1 MSEQLSV
8 PELAAQIGADP
19 QQMRGWM
26 RGQGWRHPSETGQ
39 PWSLTGEQIAILTAR
54 FAKTTGVSTT
64 ERLVEREAV
73 SASLAETEDLDGIN
87 GDDETPLARLSVG
100 DLLDTYTSV
109 LAELRTRHLI
119 RTNNAPI
126 GDLAEYCAAIVYD
139 GLLAPNSEKSY
150 DLTAADG
157 RKVQVKVRLVR
168 PGMASGA
175 VFSPI
180 RSFDFDLCAFLVID
194 NGTGEVVAAREWTP
208 DEVREHGSFKKHT
221 NGTVVTVS
229 QVRSSK
235 ARGLDRTTDFDA
247 AWRELLSQTR

>member
-1 MSEQLSV
+1 MSEHLSV
-8 PELAAQIGADP
+8 PELAARIGADP
-19 QQMRGWM
+19 KQMRSWM
-26 RGQGWRHPSETGQ
+26 RRQGWRHPSETGQ
-39 PWSLTGEQIAILTAR
+39 SWSLNGEQIVILTAR
-54 FAKTTGVSTT
+54 FSKNT
-64 ERLVEREAV
+64 AV
-73 SASLAETEDLDGIN
+73 SATEPSFGVELASAWLPAPGDSAGASGEDGA
-87 GDDETPLARLSVG
+87 PLARLSVG
-100 DLLDTYTSV
+100 ELLDTYTSI
-109 LAELRTRHLI
+109 LAELRIRHMI

-126 GDLAEYCAAIVYD
+126 GDLAEFCAAIVYD

-180 RSFDFDLCAFLVID
+180 RSFDFDICAFLVID
-194 NGTGEVVAAREWTP
+194 NAAGQVVAAREWNP
-208 DEVREHGSFKKHT
+208 VEVREHGSFKKHT

-235 ARGLDRTTDFDA
+235 AHGLERTADFDA

>member
-1 MSEQLSV
+1 MNDQLSV
-8 PELAAQIGADP
+8 PELAAQVGADAK
-19 QQMRGWM
+19 QMRGWM
-26 RGQGWRHPSETGQ
+26 RAQGWRHPRENGQ
-39 PWSLTGEQIAILTAR
+39 SWSLNVEQIAILTSR
-54 FAKTTGVSTT
+54 FSKTTGVSTT
-64 ERLVEREAV
+64 ERVVEGEPV
-73 SASLAETEDLDGIN
+73 SVSSAETKDLDGIN
-87 GDDETPLARLSVG
+87 DEHRTSLARSSVG
-100 DLLDTYTSV
+100 DLLDTYTGV

-157 RKVQVKVRLVR
+157 RKVQVKARLVR

-180 RSFDFDLCAFLVID
+180 RSFAFDLCVFLVID
-194 NGTGEVVAAREWTP
+194 NGTGEVVAAREWRP
-208 DEVREHGSFKKHT
+208 DEVREHGSFKKHI

-235 ARGLDRTTDFDA
+235 ARGFDRTTDFDA
-247 AWRELLSQTR
+247 AWRELLSQTP

>member
-1 MSEQLSV
+1 MSEHPSV

-19 QQMRGWM
+19 KRVRAWM
-26 RGQGWRHPSETGQ
+26 RTQGWRHPTEAGQ
-39 PWSLTGEQIAILTAR
+39 PWALTGEQVAILTAR
-54 FAKTTGVSTT
+54 FSRNTAGSSAGSIAVEPPTTPAPG
-64 ERLVEREAV
+64 
-73 SASLAETEDLDGIN
+73 DLDDTRGE
-87 GDDETPLARLSVG
+87 DETPLARLSVG
-100 DLLDTYTSV
+100 ELLDTYTDV
-109 LAELRTRHLI
+109 LAELRTRHLV

-126 GDLAEYCAAIVYD
+126 GDLAEFCAAMVYD

-150 DLTAADG
+150 DLAAADG

-194 NGTGEVVAAREWTP
+194 NATGQVVAAREWTP
-208 DEVREHGSFKKHT
+208 EEVREHGSFKQHT

-235 ARGLDRTTDFDA
+235 ARGRDRTEDFNA
-247 AWRELLSQTR
+247 AWRDLLSQTR

>member
-1 MSEQLSV
+1 MEPASAPL
-8 PELAAQIGADP
+8 PEPEDID
-19 QQMRGWM
+19 
-26 RGQGWRHPSETGQ
+26 EVD
-39 PWSLTGEQIAILTAR
+39 GE
-54 FAKTTGVSTT
+54 FA
-64 ERLVEREAV
+64 
-73 SASLAETEDLDGIN
+73 
-87 GDDETPLARLSVG
+87 TPLARLNVG
-100 DLLDTYTSV
+100 DLLDTYTNV

-126 GDLAEYCAAIVYD
+126 GDPAEFCAAIVYD

-175 VFSPI
+175 VFSPL
-180 RSFDFDLCAFLVID
+180 RSFDFDICAFLVID
-194 NGTGEVVAAREWTP
+194 NEAGEVVAAREWTP
-208 DEVREHGSFKKHT
+208 VEVREHGSFKKYT

-235 ARGLDRTTDFDA
+235 ARGLDRTADFDV

>member
-1 MSEQLSV
+1 MSQHPSV

-19 QQMRGWM
+19 KRVREWM
-26 RGQGWRHPSETGQ
+26 RAQGWRHPAEAGQ
-39 PWSLTGEQIAILTAR
+39 PWALTGEQVAILTAR
-54 FAKTTGVSTT
+54 FSENTEASSAGSIVIEPASTP
-64 ERLVEREAV
+64 VA
-73 SASLAETEDLDGIN
+73 
-87 GDDETPLARLSVG
+87 GDVDDIAGADETPLAHLSVAR
-100 DLLDTYTSV
+100 LLDAYADV

-126 GDLAEYCAAIVYD
+126 GDLAEFCAAMVYD

-150 DLTAADG
+150 DLAAADG

-194 NGTGEVVAAREWTP
+194 NAAGQVVAAREWTP
-208 DEVREHGSFKKHT
+208 DEVREHGSFKQHT
-221 NGTVVTVS
+221 NGTVVTVA

-235 ARGLDRTTDFDA
+235 ARGRDRTADFNA
-247 AWRELLSQTR
+247 AWRDLLSQTR